1 MRPHSSLF
9 SQKQSY
15 PLHHLQHKRRSVRRT
30 SWTSTVA
37 VRSLESDGR
46 NKRTKQE
53 KVQVYRAPMACCQ
66 ELQSS
71 HGWTL
76 EYSTASAQIT
86 SKPSMWTMLLTGM
99 KEIDT
104 RPCSYRGIKTER
116 ILERCQDEMISNL
129 QPDHLLW
136 PDTWK
141 VERIS
146 SSLEVN
152 DFDSDHSTNSSD
164 QTWNGAVYI
173 ID

>member
-1 MRPHSSLF
+1 MRPHSGLF
-9 SQKQSY
+9 SQNSHIHCTIFNIKEGQ
-15 PLHHLQHKRRSVRRT
+15 VRRT

-66 ELQSS
+66 EFQSS

-76 EYSTASAQIT
+76 EYSTASTQIT

-116 ILERCQDEMISNL
+116 ILERCQDEMIFKLAARSL
-129 QPDHLLW
+129 AVARHLESRENFFV
-136 PDTWK
+136 P
-141 VERIS
+141 
-146 SSLEVN
+146 
-152 DFDSDHSTNSSD
+152 
-164 QTWNGAVYI
+164 
-173 ID
+173 